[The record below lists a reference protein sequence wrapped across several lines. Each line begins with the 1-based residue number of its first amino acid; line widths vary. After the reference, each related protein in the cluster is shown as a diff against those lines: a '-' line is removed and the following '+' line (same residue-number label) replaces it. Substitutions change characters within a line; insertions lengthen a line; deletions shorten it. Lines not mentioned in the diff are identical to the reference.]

1 MIDVEAPD
9 HNQVLGA
16 GWVMVK
22 GCFLGK
28 KKTQH
33 VKSPEPR
40 ECFWS
45 CLWFHLQVRSHQMEM
60 QVARKD
66 LTGPDPEDSRRMWK
80 HLKQDERPAIKGY
93 VVLALYQVPS

>member
-1 MIDVEAPD
+1 
-9 HNQVLGA
+9 
-16 GWVMVK
+16 
-22 GCFLGK
+22 
-28 KKTQH
+28 
-33 VKSPEPR
+33 
-40 ECFWS
+40 
-45 CLWFHLQVRSHQMEM
+45 MEM